1 MEVLITLLKLL
12 ERLKIGELLTLI
24 RLFHFDTR
32 QFCSNKNILVEC
44 LVPDFRGDLT
54 QVEVIA
60 NCGLDVYAHNIETVE
75 RLTPFVRDRRA
86 KYRYIVHFYMENNST
101 YVIMGQAV
109 TGNLTKC

>member
-12 ERLKIGELLTLI
+12 EKLKIGELLTLI
-24 RLFHFDTR
+24 RLFHLI

-86 KYRYIVHFYMENNST
+86 KYRYIVHFYMENN
-101 YVIMGQAV
+101 
-109 TGNLTKC
+109 LTCM